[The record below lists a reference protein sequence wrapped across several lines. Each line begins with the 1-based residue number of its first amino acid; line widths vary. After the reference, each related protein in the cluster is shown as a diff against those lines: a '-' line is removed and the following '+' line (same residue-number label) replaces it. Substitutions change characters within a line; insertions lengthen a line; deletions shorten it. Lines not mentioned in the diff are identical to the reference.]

1 MKPIYLI
8 DRATAQPVTART
20 LVVMNGP
27 RGLGGRLAPGGHR
40 GLLDV
45 DSERVVKAGVQFSCS
60 VLEALGRGLATYVRV
75 YGGAWHLIEA
85 EEGADDGVGP

>member
-20 LVVMNGP
+20 LVVMSGP
-27 RGLGGRLAPGGHR
+27 GGQAQRLAPGGQKV
-40 GLLDV
+40 LDV
-45 DSERVVKAGVQFSCS
+45 HSERVVKAGVQFSCS
-60 VLEALGRGLATYVRV
+60 VLGAMGRGRATYMRV
-75 YGGAWHLIEA
+75 SGGAWHLIEA